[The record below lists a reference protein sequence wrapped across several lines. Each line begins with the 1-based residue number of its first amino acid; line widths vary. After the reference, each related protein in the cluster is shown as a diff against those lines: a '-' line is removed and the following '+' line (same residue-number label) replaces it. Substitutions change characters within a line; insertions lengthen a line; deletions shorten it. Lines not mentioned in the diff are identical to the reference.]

1 MVTRVKLCVKCGRP
15 ITNSTGYCE
24 DCSKEVSIGIKERC
38 SNCGKSN
45 LMSPL
50 AYNKKTKHVYCKQ
63 CLDLFVKQLRLQELP
78 EDHIKRIIDKDFVPV
93 K

>member
-1 MVTRVKLCVKCGRP
+1 MVTRIRLCVKCGRP
-15 ITNSTGYCE
+15 INNTTGYCE
-24 DCSKEVSIGIKERC
+24 DCSKEVSIGVKDHC

-50 AYNKKTKHVYCKQ
+50 AYNVKTKHTYCKE
-63 CLDLFVKQLRLQELP
+63 CLDLFVKQLRLQEIP
-78 EDHIKRIIDKDFVPV
+78 EDHIKRIIDRDFVPV